1 MRSVNEG
8 WVRLFSYQDSVKSHW
23 VRRTVR
29 FIQSCPMSAR
39 GSLTHRL
46 LFRSPIP
53 GSSFRT
59 VQWQSPRRFSRTLGL
74 TRYPGYSNPCL
85 GLAPYSNLLFY
96 KWEEKD
102 PETLANISQGHPCG
116 EQRSWT
122 LLLAS
127 QSGHGSPPTQRP
139 IQKPCLPV
147 SGFTLKPFCLEKRN
161 LFSLGRLP
169 SLPPQIILSFKQS

>member
-1 MRSVNEG
+1 
-8 WVRLFSYQDSVKSHW
+8 
-23 VRRTVR
+23 
-29 FIQSCPMSAR
+29 MSAR

-59 VQWQSPRRFSRTLGL
+59 VQGQSPRRFSRTLGL
-74 TRYPGYSNPCL
+74 TRYAGYSNPCL
-85 GLAPYSNLLFY
+85 GLAPYWNLLFY

-102 PETLANISQGHPCG
+102 PETLANVSQGHPCG
-116 EQRSWT
+116 EQRSRA

-127 QSGHGSPPTQRP
+127 QSGHGFPPPPPPPSEAHT
-139 IQKPCLPV
+139 KALLPV